1 MKRVLTIGAALM
13 LVVFLSASMLVAQEK
28 AAAEKGKASCEME
41 KASCQKEMKLTD
53 DQKAKIEAMRT
64 DLRLKMIDLRAERA
78 KLAIALG
85 EEIKKPDPNMT
96 EIQGILKKL
105 SDVREKIQL
114 AVIGHVIEMRKL
126 VGPEWRT
133 IMRGEL
139 REFRETMER
148 AEGPGMAGESEERD
162 VMIGR
167 GPMRGMWGMGARA
180 RMMMP
185 MMMERRAIR
194 EERAEGEE
202 GGGCMMHREGMGE
215 MKGGCMMMQ
224 KGGTGEMKGGC
235 MMMQKE
241 GACGSNM
248 HGNWNRTRFRPYGRS
263 SGCCCMGGCMM
274 HMGGMGGMKGGCGMQ
289 EMKGCQEGAGSDKST
304 CKVKV
309 IKIEKKE

>member
-1 MKRVLTIGAALM
+1 MKRVLTIGAVLV

-28 AAAEKGKASCEME
+28 AAAEKGKVSCEME

-64 DLRLKMIDLRAERA
+64 NLRLKMIDLRAERA

-114 AVIGHVIEMRKL
+114 AVIGHAIEMRKL

-133 IMRGEL
+133 LMRGEL
-139 REFRETMER
+139 REFRETMEKE
-148 AEGPGMAGESEERD
+148 EGPGMAGESEERD

-185 MMMERRAIR
+185 RMMERRAVR
-194 EERAEGEE
+194 EEQAEGEE
-202 GGGCMMHREGMGE
+202 GGGCMMHREGM
-215 MKGGCMMMQ
+215 
-224 KGGTGEMKGGC
+224 GEMKGGC

-274 HMGGMGGMKGGCGMQ
+274 HKGGMEGMKGGCGMQ
-289 EMKGCQEGAGSDKST
+289 EMKGCQEGAGSDKSA
-304 CKVKV
+304 CKVKI